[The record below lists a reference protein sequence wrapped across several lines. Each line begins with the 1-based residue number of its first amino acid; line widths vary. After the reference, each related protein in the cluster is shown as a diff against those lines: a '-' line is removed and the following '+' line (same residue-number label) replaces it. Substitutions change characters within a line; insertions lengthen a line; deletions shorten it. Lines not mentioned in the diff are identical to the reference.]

1 MEGIIRGKS
10 LEIGRWIRSCSD
22 EGDASFELSRFGV
35 SWVRSRVA
43 WGDKTEEGEADGK
56 ALHGKEWR
64 KIIDMCK
71 ETDTIV
77 DSRDSSLVLPKRIE
91 YY

>member
-1 MEGIIRGKS
+1 MA
-10 LEIGRWIRSCSD
+10 C
-22 EGDASFELSRFGV
+22 
-35 SWVRSRVA
+35 
-43 WGDKTEEGEADGK
+43 GDKTEEGEADGK

-64 KIIDMCK
+64 KSIDTCK

-77 DSRDSSLVLPKRIE
+77 GSRDSSLIFPKRIE